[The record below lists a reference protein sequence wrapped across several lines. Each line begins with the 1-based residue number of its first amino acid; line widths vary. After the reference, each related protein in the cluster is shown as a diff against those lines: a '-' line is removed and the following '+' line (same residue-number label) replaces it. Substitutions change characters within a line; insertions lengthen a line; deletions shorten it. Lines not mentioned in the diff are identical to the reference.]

1 MSGFPNRV
9 GRFDTYS
16 GLAINSLFFF
26 YEAKKSNLLNGL
38 AVSWLAFQ
46 TELRELIDR
55 FGLAMGLLAFL
66 SEAEKSILING
77 LAVGGLWAGWFSK

>member
-1 MSGFPNRV
+1 MID
-9 GRFDTYS
+9 RF
-16 GLAINSLFFF
+16 GLAMDLLAFLLEVEKLI
-26 YEAKKSNLLNGL
+26 LLNGW
-38 AVSWLAFQ
+38 AVDCLVFQ